1 MKKLILLFF
10 SLLLS
15 FNSYGEW
22 TRVGLDSE
30 KTIYIDIN
38 TIIEKDEFIYWWN
51 MVDSNLDDYSVKLYA
66 QGDCL
71 FPRLKILSRL
81 DYYQA
86 MGLGESYNDTPDNPL
101 WEYYPPDT
109 WEGFLLG
116 NACKLVNSSSTKQE
130 QVLNEIYKSEE
141 LQKAIEIEEIEAQ
154 AKIEFA
160 LELDL
165 RLLDLQILI
174 QEKQQ
179 EIDSLDKLRVT
190 ELDLRLL
197 DLQILIQEKQQ
208 EIDSLDKL
216 RATYQKDELLISLN
230 ELRVEIDNARL
241 ELEQIDIDKR
251 LKENELLVEIDN
263 ARLELEQI
271 DIDKKLKNDAFVV
284 ERNQV
289 LEKLTDSIRQSYVNS
304 IAAKVRDNW
313 FFLGAEDGWTAE
325 VNVFQDRN
333 GRVLSVNTS
342 NPSAENSNYELK
354 KAFTDSIQR
363 AVFKS
368 SPLPYVTDDSV
379 FESNI
384 NFIFYAN

>member
-1 MKKLILLFF
+1 MKKLILLSF

-81 DYYQA
+81 YYYQA
-86 MGLGESYNDTPDNPL
+86 KGLGESDNDTPDNPL
-101 WEYYPPDT
+101 WEYHPPDT
-109 WEGFLLG
+109 WKGFLLS

-190 ELDLRLL
+190 
-197 DLQILIQEKQQ
+197 
-208 EIDSLDKL
+208 
-216 RATYQKDELLISLN
+216 YQKDELLISLN
-230 ELRVEIDNARL
+230 ELRVEIDNA
-241 ELEQIDIDKR
+241 K
-251 LKENELLVEIDN
+251 
-263 ARLELEQI
+263 LELEQI

-284 ERNQV
+284 ERNLL

-313 FFLGAEDGWTAE
+313 FFLGAEDGWDAE
-325 VNVFQDRN
+325 VNVLQDRN
-333 GRVLSVNTS
+333 GKVLSVNTS
-342 NPSAENSNYELK
+342 NPSAENSNYELR
-354 KAFTDSIQR
+354 KAFTDSIKR

>member
-1 MKKLILLFF
+1 MKKLILLSF

-38 TIIEKDEFIYWWN
+38 TIIEKDEFIYWWY
-51 MVDSNLDDYSVKLYA
+51 MLDSNLNDYSVKLYA

-141 LQKAIEIEEIEAQ
+141 LLKVIEIEKIEAQ

-190 ELDLRLL
+190 
-197 DLQILIQEKQQ
+197 
-208 EIDSLDKL
+208 
-216 RATYQKDELLISLN
+216 YQKDELLISLN
-230 ELRVEIDNARL
+230 ELRVEIDNAKL

-251 LKENELLVEIDN
+251 LKEDELLNSLNELRVEIDN
-263 ARLELEQI
+263 AKLELEQI

-284 ERNQV
+284 ERNLL

-304 IAAKVRDNW
+304 IAAKVRQNW
-313 FFLGAEDGWTAE
+313 FWLGAEDGWTAE
-325 VNVFQDRN
+325 VNVLQDRY
-333 GRVLSVNTS
+333 GKVLSVNTS